1 VSVDGKNIML
11 CNCNKTMPLD
21 ARELARALQLKTPVV
36 IHHELCRHQ
45 ASAFESGLR
54 QGGEALVACTQEAL
68 LFGELAKQ
76 IDPNAEVSF
85 VNIRE
90 QAGWSA
96 EANQATP
103 KIAALLAAAALP
115 EPEPVPSVSYK
126 SAGQL
131 LIIGPASA
139 ALAWA
144 EQLAEQADL
153 SVLLTEVKDAHE
165 LPVQRRYPVFSGKVE
180 SVKGYLGA
188 FEVAWSQ
195 SNPID
200 LEICTRCN
208 ACIEACPEQAI
219 DYGYQIDLDKCKAH
233 RKCVAACGDIKA
245 VDFERRDTAR
255 SEQYDLIL
263 DLSDK
268 PLLNIHQPP
277 QGYFAPGTDPLA
289 LARALSQLAQM
300 TGEFEKPKFF
310 TYKESICAHSR
321 SEITGCT
328 KCIDICSTRAIS
340 PDGDHVRVEPHLCV
354 GCGACASVCPSGAMS
369 YAYPRVAD
377 LGVRIKTMLQTY
389 LNAGGKDA
397 CLLLHNTSDGR
408 DLIAKLGRRGK
419 GLPAHVIPLETFHIA
434 SLGMDV
440 MLGAVALGA
449 SNLIVLATGSEAP
462 EYILSLR
469 AQMGFAEQILQG
481 LGYGGG
487 HFQLIEAGDVVTLEK
502 AVWEIQSAQS
512 AQPGSFHLSNEKRST
527 LDFAFEHL
535 LKNAPSGLKDI
546 PLSEGA
552 PYGKIDVN
560 KETCTL
566 CMACVGAC
574 PENAL
579 MDSKELPQL
588 KFVERNCVQCGLC
601 EKTCP
606 EQAISLS
613 PRLLLTSEAR
623 SPRILNEAEVF
634 ACIRCGKPFAT
645 KKMIDNMVGKLGSH
659 SMFSGGDALTRLQMC
674 ADCRVV
680 DMMNNKNELNIFDVR
695 S

>member
-1 VSVDGKNIML
+1 MAVDSKNIL
-11 CNCNKTMPLD
+11 VCNCNKTMPLD
-21 ARELARALQLKTPVV
+21 ATALTRALQLKTPVV
-36 IHHELCRHQ
+36 VHHELCRHQ
-45 ASAFESGLR
+45 ASAFEAGLK
-54 QGGEALVACTQEAL
+54 QGGEVLVACTQEAR
-68 LFGELAKQ
+68 LFGELAEQ

-96 EANQATP
+96 EADKATP

-131 LIIGPASA
+131 LIIGPVSA
-139 ALAWA
+139 VLGWA
-144 EQLAEQADL
+144 EQLAEQMNV
-153 SVLLTEVKDAHE
+153 SVLLTDAKGANE
-165 LPVQRRYPVFSGKVE
+165 LPAQRRYPVFSGKVDA
-180 SVKGYLGA
+180 VKGYLGA
-188 FEVAWSQ
+188 FEVSWSQ
-195 SNPID
+195 VNPID
-200 LEICTRCN
+200 LETCTRCN
-208 ACIEACPEQAI
+208 ACIEVCPEQAI
-219 DYGYQIDLDKCKAH
+219 DYSYQIDLDKCKAH

-245 VDFERRDTAR
+245 IDFERRATAR
-255 SEQYDLIL
+255 SEHYDLIL
-263 DLSDK
+263 DLSDT
-268 PLLNIHQPP
+268 PLLNMHQPP
-277 QGYFAPGTDPLA
+277 QGYFAPGRDALA
-289 LARALSQLAQM
+289 LARAVNQLAQM

-340 PDGDHVRVEPHLCV
+340 PDGDHVKVEPHLCM
-354 GCGACASVCPSGAMS
+354 GCGACASVCPSGAMG

-377 LGVRIKTMLQTY
+377 LGARIKSLLQTY
-389 LNAGGKDA
+389 LNAGGEEP
-397 CLLLHNTSDGR
+397 CLLLHNAADGR
-408 DLIAKLGRRGK
+408 ELIAKLGRRGK
-419 GLPAHVIPLETFHIA
+419 GLPARVIPLETFHIA

-449 SNLIVLATGSEAP
+449 SNLVVLAAGSEAP
-462 EYILSLR
+462 DYLVSLR
-469 AQMGFAEQILQG
+469 AQMGYAEEILQG
-481 LGYGGG
+481 LGYNGS
-487 HFQLIEAGDVVTLEK
+487 HFQLIEARNVAALDK
-502 AVWEIQSAQS
+502 AVWGIQSARPVKP
-512 AQPGSFHLSNEKRST
+512 ASFNLFNEKRTT
-527 LDFAFEHL
+527 LDFAFDHL
-535 LKNAPSGLKDI
+535 AKNAPSPKDEI
-546 PLSEGA
+546 PLSDGA

-574 PENAL
+574 PENAIL
-579 MDSKELPQL
+579 DSKELPQL
-588 KFVERNCVQCGLC
+588 KFIERNCVQCGLC

-606 EQAISLS
+606 EQAISLT

-645 KKMIDNMVGKLGSH
+645 KQMINNMLGKLGTH
-659 SMFSGGDALTRLQMC
+659 SMFSGGAALTRLQMC

-680 DMMNNKNELNIFDVR
+680 DMLKNKNELTIFDVK

>member
-1 VSVDGKNIML
+1 MGVDNKNIML

-21 ARELARALQLKTPVV
+21 AKELTRALQLKTPVV

-45 ASAFESGLR
+45 ASAFESGVK
-54 QGGEALVACTQEAL
+54 QGREVMVACTQEAQ
-68 LFGELAKQ
+68 LFGELARQ
-76 IDPNAEVSF
+76 IDPNVEVSF

-90 QAGWSA
+90 QAGWSI
-96 EANQATP
+96 EADQATP

-131 LIIGPASA
+131 LIVGPASV
-139 ALAWA
+139 ALGWA
-144 EQLAEQADL
+144 EQLAEQADV
-153 SVLLTEVKDAHE
+153 SVLLTEVKGANE
-165 LPVQRRYPVFSGKVE
+165 LPVQRRYPVFSGKVN

-188 FEVAWSQ
+188 FEVSWSQ
-195 SNPID
+195 INPID

-208 ACIEACPEQAI
+208 ACIEVCPEQAI
-219 DYGYQIDLDKCKAH
+219 DYSYQIDLDKCKAH
-233 RKCVAACGDIKA
+233 RKCVSACGDIKA
-245 VDFERRDTAR
+245 VDFERHDTAR
-255 SEQYDLIL
+255 SENYDLIL

-268 PLLNIHQPP
+268 PLLDMHQPP
-277 QGYFAPGTDPLA
+277 QGYFAPGRDPLS
-289 LARALSQLAQM
+289 LARAFNQLAQM

-321 SEITGCT
+321 SEIIGCT
-328 KCIDICSTRAIS
+328 KCIDICSTRAIF
-340 PDGDHVRVEPHLCV
+340 PDGDHVKVEPHLCM

-369 YAYPRVAD
+369 YSYPRVAD
-377 LGVRIKTMLQTY
+377 LGARVKTMLRTY
-389 LNAGGKDA
+389 LDAGGKDA

-408 DLIAKLGRRGK
+408 ELVAKLGRRGK
-419 GLPAHVIPLETFHIA
+419 GLPAKVIPLETFHIA

-462 EYILSLR
+462 DYIVSLR
-469 AQMGFAEQILQG
+469 AQMRFAEEILQG
-481 LGYGGG
+481 LGHNGG
-487 HFQLIEAGDVVTLEK
+487 HFQLIQARDVAGLEK
-502 AVWEIQSAQS
+502 AVWEIQPARSVK
-512 AQPGSFHLSNEKRST
+512 PGSFNLSNEKRTT
-527 LDFAFEHL
+527 LDFVFGHL
-535 LKNAPSGLKDI
+535 VKNAPVMLEDI

-552 PYGKIDVN
+552 PYGRIDVN
-560 KETCTL
+560 IETCTL

-579 MDSKELPQL
+579 LDSKELPQL
-588 KFVERNCVQCGLC
+588 KFIERNCVQCGLC

-606 EQAISLS
+606 EQAIRLT

-623 SPRILNEAEVF
+623 SPRILNEDQVF

-645 KKMIDNMVGKLGSH
+645 KQMIDNMLGKLGAH
-659 SMFSGGDALTRLQMC
+659 SMFKEGAALTRLQMC

-680 DMMNNKNELNIFDVR
+680 DMLNNNNELKISDWR